1 MERFEKYMNM
11 DKTVDLVDLTASEIE
26 AVTDKKFILTID
38 ICANCG
44 IDELGADPDSCS
56 DEEYEDMCE
65 YILNTNEYLY
75 KPYASEATAKFDGSL
90 YGDTQWT
97 ITIEKSRPL
106 TAQEVIKVK
115 YDEGYRAC
123 IINLVD

>member
-1 MERFEKYMNM
+1 MNRFEKYMNP

-26 AVTDKKFILTID
+26 AVTDKKFILSIN

-44 IDELGADPDSCS
+44 IDELDADPDGCS
-56 DEEYEDMCE
+56 EEEYEDMCD

-75 KPYASEATAKFDGSL
+75 KPYASEATAEFDGSL

-97 ITIEKSRPL
+97 ITVEKSRPL
-106 TAQEVIKVK
+106 TAQEVLKIK
-115 YDEGYRAC
+115 YSEDCRA
-123 IINLVD
+123 IIIDLVD